1 MKMKLDGRAG
11 ACPWHSHWIHHRC
24 SAWNVHEW
32 KKTLINILDLELSTS
47 GQKETFA
54 TRATQKRRHQSGAQG
69 ITHSQVVII
78 AITILF
84 NSDVHDF
91 NLQDQVLKK

>member
-1 MKMKLDGRAG
+1 MKLDGRAG
-11 ACPWHSHWIHHRC
+11 ACPWHSHWIHHRF

-32 KKTLINILDLELSTS
+32 KKTLISILDFELSAS
-47 GQKETFA
+47 GQKETFG

-69 ITHSQVVII
+69 ITYSQVVII